1 MAETILSRCVP
12 GVLSKN
18 QVARL
23 IREGLLTNVQDPKRQ
38 VDHSSIDLT
47 VAAEGYEMFSGSLK
61 PFGPRQQG
69 SYRHEILRS
78 PRFARPLQGQDG
90 IYTLKPRRTYVFG
103 IRETLN
109 AARLRNY
116 HVYGQATAKSS
127 VGRVDVLARL
137 IVDGMSS
144 YEEFTPEGL
153 ANGNGDM
160 FVEITPMTFPVRVK
174 PGEPLTQLRL
184 FYGEPANAEI
194 RGLDLY
200 KNVLIDEH
208 TEEPDEFLS
217 VDLRPVK
224 IGGIDV
230 SAFRAKYDP
239 SGSPI
244 NLWGK
249 NQIDP
254 LAHWD
259 IKEAE
264 VKTGDVHVLKID
276 KNAFYILRSKQ
287 RIRLAPNIAVYCRAI
302 DETIGEMRIHYA
314 GFVHPFFGMNREDKE
329 RGTPLIFE
337 VRGHDVNVVL
347 THRERMARLTF
358 YRMSEQCK
366 PSQNTSDEYN
376 EQELKL
382 SGFFRAWPKKLR
394 RDKQRKLVAV
404 SDKLSRRKT

>member
-1 MAETILSRCVP
+1 MADTILRRCVP

-18 QVARL
+18 QVTRL
-23 IREGLLTNVQDPKRQ
+23 IREGLLTNVRDPKEQ

-47 VAAEGYEMFSGSLK
+47 VAPEGYEMFAGSVK

-69 SYRHEILRS
+69 SYLHEILHS
-78 PRFARPLQGQDG
+78 PRFAHPLQGQDG
-90 IYTLKPRRTYVFG
+90 IYTLKPRRTYVFR
-103 IRETLN
+103 IRENLN
-109 AARLRNY
+109 AARVRNY
-116 HVYGQATAKSS
+116 PVYGQATAKSS

-174 PGEPLTQLRL
+174 SGEPLTQLRL
-184 FYGEPANAEI
+184 FYGKPANAEI
-194 RGLDLY
+194 RGFDLY
-200 KNVLIDEH
+200 KNVLIDED
-208 TEEPDEFLS
+208 TEKPDEFLS
-217 VDLRPVK
+217 VDLRPAK
-224 IGGIDV
+224 IGEMDV
-230 SAFRAKYDP
+230 SAFRAHYDP

-249 NQIDP
+249 NEIDP

-264 VKTGDVHVLKID
+264 AKTGDVRVLKID

-287 RIRLAPNIAVYCRAI
+287 RIRLLPNIAVYCRAI

-314 GFVHPFFGMNREDKE
+314 GFVHPFFGMNRRDRKP
-329 RGTPLIFE
+329 GTPLIFE

-347 THRERMARLTF
+347 TQRERMARLTF

-366 PSQNTSDEYN
+366 QSENKTDEYN

-382 SGFFRAWPKKLR
+382 SGFFRSWPKKLR
-394 RDKQRKLVAV
+394 RGKHHKLVAV
-404 SDKLSRRKT
+404 PDKRRRKS